1 MLAVL
6 KHDVDV
12 LGIVEVAMQL
22 HDVRVVQSPLNF
34 EFALHLGEKVEL
46 FQHVLKHNFKRHLQT
61 CVTLH
66 CLENFAKL
74 AASNGLDTREVVYCP
89 ALSTLL
95 LSSTTLRVFFLLFT
109 KTLLVLVIY
118 HVDFSIR

>member
-12 LGIVEVAMQL
+12 LGIVEVAVQL

-46 FQHVLKHNFKRHLQT
+46 FQHVLKDNFERYLET
-61 CVTLH
+61 CVPLH
-66 CLENFAKL
+66 CLENLAKL
-74 AASNGLDTREVVYCP
+74 AASDGLD
-89 ALSTLL
+89 A
-95 LSSTTLRVFFLLFT
+95 
-109 KTLLVLVIY
+109 
-118 HVDFSIR
+118 